1 MIDYA
6 DTQPLFRVTIHHEG
20 DVVSISSHIVHVS
33 HIDDALD
40 IVQRALFAAGFNV
53 ADGRLAFIDAHD
65 ERRLDCDCQLPDVN
79 AVTNRTTNTGANP
92 MNKL

>member
-6 DTQPLFRVTIHHEG
+6 DTQPLFRVTIQHEG
-20 DVVSISSHIVHVS
+20 DIVSISSHIVHVS

-40 IVQRALFAAGFNV
+40 IVRRALFAAGFDA

-65 ERRLDCDCQLPDVN
+65 EQRLDCDCRLPDFG
-79 AVTNRTTNTGANP
+79 AVTNRSTNTGGNP

>member
-6 DTQPLFRVTIHHEG
+6 DTQPMFRVTIQHEG
-20 DVVSISSHIVHVS
+20 DIVSISSHIVHVS

-65 ERRLDCDCQLPDVN
+65 EKRLDCDCQLSDVDS
-79 AVTNRTTNTGANP
+79 V
-92 MNKL
+92 NK

>member
-6 DTQPLFRVTIHHEG
+6 NTQPLFRVTIHHEG

-40 IVQRALFAAGFNV
+40 VVQRALFAAGFNV

-65 ERRLDCDCQLPDVN
+65 ERRLDCDCQLPEAKAVN
-79 AVTNRTTNTGANP
+79 
-92 MNKL
+92 K

>member
-6 DTQPLFRVTIHHEG
+6 DTQPTFRVTIQHEG
-20 DVVSISSHIVHVS
+20 DVVSISSHIVHIS

-40 IVQRALFAAGFNV
+40 IVRRALFAAGFDA

-65 ERRLDCDCQLPDVN
+65 EKRLDCDCQLSDVD
-79 AVTNRTTNTGANP
+79 AV
-92 MNKL
+92 NK

>member
-6 DTQPLFRVTIHHEG
+6 DTQPLFRVTIQHEG
-20 DVVSISSHIVHVS
+20 DVVTISSHIVHVS

-40 IVQRALFAAGFNV
+40 IVRRALFAAGFDA

-65 ERRLDCDCQLPDVN
+65 EKRLRCCCQLPDVN
-79 AVTNRTTNTGANP
+79 AV
-92 MNKL
+92 NK

>member
-6 DTQPLFRVTIHHEG
+6 NTQPLFRVTIHHEG

-79 AVTNRTTNTGANP
+79 LV
-92 MNKL
+92 NK

>member
-6 DTQPLFRVTIHHEG
+6 DTQPLFRVTIQHEG

-53 ADGRLAFIDAHD
+53 ADGRLAFIDAND
-65 ERRLDCDCQLPDVN
+65 EQRLDCDCRLPEAKAVN
-79 AVTNRTTNTGANP
+79 
-92 MNKL
+92 K

>member
-65 ERRLDCDCQLPDVN
+65 ERRLDCDCQLLDVN
-79 AVTNRTTNTGANP
+79 AV
-92 MNKL
+92 NK